1 MNHIAS
7 QQNPLPAPAESGR
20 IRLLL
25 LLCSAEI
32 ASMTGYAAYPALL
45 PVIARD
51 WALDGT
57 QSGTIGGAYLGGYVA
72 AVLVLTSLTDRMDTR
87 RIYVWSALLSGAAG
101 FGFSLSAR
109 GVISA
114 SLFQALAGA
123 GLAGTYM
130 PGLRLL
136 TDRVAGPRQSRYV
149 AFYTATFGL
158 GASLS
163 LALAGAA
170 SPVAGWRGAFAMAAA
185 GPCLAAAL
193 VYARAPADA
202 APGPRD
208 PARRLFD
215 FRPVFA
221 NREAMRYITGYAA
234 HCWELFGLRSWTV
247 AFLAANLESHGAP
260 ASRFAIAAGW
270 AAAIN
275 LLGAPA
281 SILGNE
287 CAVRLGRPGYIAAC
301 MVLSAAFALTV
312 GHCVTWHT
320 GLLVAL
326 LTTYNLAVMSDSAAL
341 TAGLVGATD
350 AHHRGAAMALHTFL
364 GFGGGALAPVVFG
377 FALDRAGGVGSAWGW
392 GIAFTTL
399 ASGYLARGLGL
410 AGARLVRR

>member
-1 MNHIAS
+1 MNRVATQQQLPPAS
-7 QQNPLPAPAESGR
+7 TESGR
-20 IRLLL
+20 IRLLV
-25 LLCSAEI
+25 LLCCAEI

-51 WALDGT
+51 WTLDGAR
-57 QSGTIGGAYLGGYVA
+57 SGSIGGAYLGGYVA
-72 AVLVLTSLTDRMDTR
+72 AVLVLTSLTDRMETR
-87 RIYVWSALLSGAAG
+87 RIYVWSALLAAAAG
-101 FGFSLSAR
+101 FGFSLAAT
-109 GVISA
+109 GVLSA

-136 TDRVAGPRQSRYV
+136 TDRVAGPSQSRYV

-163 LALAGAA
+163 LALAGTA
-170 SPVAGWRGAFAMAAA
+170 SPVAGWRGAFAIAAA
-185 GPCLAAAL
+185 GPCVAATL
-193 VYARAPADA
+193 VYAWAPAAA
-202 APGPRD
+202 APEPRD
-208 PARRLFD
+208 RTRRLFD

-247 AFLAANLESHGAP
+247 AFLAANLESHGAS

-287 CAVRLGRPGYIAAC
+287 CATRLGRPAYIAAC
-301 MVLSAAFALTV
+301 MLLSAAFALTV
-312 GHCVTWHT
+312 GHCVTWNT
-320 GLLVAL
+320 GLLVGL
-326 LTTYNLAVMSDSAAL
+326 LTLYNLAVMSDSAAL
-341 TAGLVGATD
+341 TAGLVAATD
-350 AHHRGAAMALHTFL
+350 GSHRGAAMALHTFM
-364 GFGGGALAPVVFG
+364 GFGGGALAPIVFG

-392 GIAFTTL
+392 GIAFATL
-399 ASGYLARGLGL
+399 ATGYAARAGGL
-410 AGARLVRR
+410 AGARLLRR